1 MRLAKLKL
9 RDFRNFRRLDA
20 AFEPGFHV
28 LVGRNAQGKTNLLE
42 AVYLLATLRS
52 FRGAG
57 NAQIIRHGQK
67 AFFAG
72 GLALGQTE
80 SEIRHYWSA
89 AQRKL
94 TVNEKPIRRITDY
107 LGTLRTVVF
116 CAEDTLLVNGPA
128 KARRRFLDLLLTQT
142 QPGYLG
148 LLHRYTGALRSRNA
162 LLRRDSPDLALLDS
176 FTRELVANGEK
187 LITAR
192 RDLVKKLSPLIRLGY
207 RKIAAKPEDAG
218 IAYAPSVR
226 EDFAVDL
233 AKSRV
238 REQRHRTTLVGPH
251 RDELKLALDGQP
263 AAQYASE
270 GQKRTFAI
278 ALKMA
283 QGDYLAGIHGS
294 APILLIDDVMGELD
308 AGRRA
313 GLIPLISRTDQAL
326 GQVFMTC
333 TEENWPG
340 ELSGNLHRWQVEQG
354 SLKRMS

>member
-1 MRLAKLKL
+1 VHLAKLKL
-9 RDFRNFRRLDA
+9 RDFRNFRRLDVP
-20 AFEPGFHV
+20 FEPGFHV
-28 LVGRNAQGKTNLLE
+28 LLGRNAQGKTNLLE

-52 FRGAG
+52 FRGVG
-57 NAQIIRHGQK
+57 NAQIIRHERK

-72 GLALGQTE
+72 GLAIGQAE
-80 SEIRHYWSA
+80 NDIRYYWSA

-94 TVNEKPIRRITDY
+94 TINEKPIQRIADY

-116 CAEDTLLVNGPA
+116 CTEDSLLVNGPA
-128 KARRRFLDLLLTQT
+128 KSRRRFLDLLLTQSR
-142 QPGYLG
+142 PNYLEF
-148 LLHRYTGALRSRNA
+148 LHRYTEALRSRNA
-162 LLRRDSPDLALLDS
+162 LLKRDSPDLTLLDS

-192 RDLVKKLSPLIRLGY
+192 HNLVKKLSPFIRLNY
-207 RKIAAKPEDAG
+207 RKTANKPEDAR
-218 IAYAPSVR
+218 IDYAPSVR

-233 AKSRV
+233 SKSRA
-238 REQRHRTTLVGPH
+238 REQRHRMTLVGPH
-251 RDELKLALDGQP
+251 RDELKLTLDGRP

-283 QGDYLAGIHGS
+283 QADYLGGIHGS
-294 APILLIDDVMGELD
+294 PPILLIDDVMGELD

-313 GLIPLISRTDQAL
+313 GLMPLISRTGQAL

-333 TEENWPG
+333 TEENWPR
-340 ELSGNLHRWQVEQG
+340 ELSGNLHRWQVDQD
-354 SLKRMS
+354 SLTRMK

>member
-1 MRLAKLKL
+1 MHLGKLKL
-9 RDFRNFRRLDA
+9 RDFRNIRRLDI

-28 LVGRNAQGKTNLLE
+28 LLGLNAQGKTNLLE

-52 FRGAG
+52 FRGVG

-72 GLALGQTE
+72 GLSLGQAE
-80 SEIRHYWSA
+80 SDIRYYWST

-94 TVNEKPIRRITDY
+94 TVNEKPMRRVADY

-116 CAEDTLLVNGPA
+116 CTEDALLVIGPA

-142 QPGYLG
+142 QPGYLER
-148 LLHRYTGALRSRNA
+148 LHRYTEALRSRNA
-162 LLRRDSPDLALLDS
+162 LLKRDSPDLALLDS
-176 FTRELVANGEK
+176 FTRELLVNGEK

-192 RDLVKKLSPLIRLGY
+192 RDLVKELSPLIRLSY
-207 RKIAAKPEDAG
+207 RKIAAKPENAS

-233 AKSRV
+233 AKSKA
-238 REQRHRTTLVGPH
+238 RELRYRTTLVGPH
-251 RDELKLALDGQP
+251 RDELTLNLDGQA
-263 AAQYASE
+263 AAQFASE

-283 QGDYLAGIHGS
+283 QTDFLGGIHGS
-294 APILLIDDVMGELD
+294 PPILLIDDVMGELD

-313 GLIPLISRTDQAL
+313 GLMPLISRTGQAL

-340 ELSGNLHRWQVEQG
+340 ELSGNLHRWQVKQG
-354 SLKRMS
+354 SLKRVS